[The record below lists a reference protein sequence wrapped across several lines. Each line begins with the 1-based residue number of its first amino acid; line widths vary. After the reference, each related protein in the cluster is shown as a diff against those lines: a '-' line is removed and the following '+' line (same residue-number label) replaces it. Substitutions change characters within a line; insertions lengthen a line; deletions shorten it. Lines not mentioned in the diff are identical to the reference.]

1 MKIFILNVPTSTQ
14 GQFMSCTV
22 VVGGFFGDEGK
33 GKLVSYIAIRDRP
46 SITVRGGV
54 GPNAGHK
61 VEYQGRTYGLRMVP
75 SAFVCPDSRL
85 LIGPGVLVNPK
96 VLLEEI
102 KLTNTE
108 DRLGVDQ
115 QCAIIEERHIEEE
128 KRNAHLTKKIGT
140 TKTGVGVCQSE
151 RTYRKAKLA
160 REIPEIS
167 RYLTDVPQE
176 LGDAISQK
184 RTVLVE
190 GTQGTYLSLYH
201 GTYPFCTAKDVI
213 ASAICSDV
221 GIGPTAVD
229 DVIVV
234 FKAFVTRVGEGPLE
248 NQISADELER
258 KGWLEFGT
266 VTGRPRRAAPFDFR
280 LAKRAVMLN
289 GATQAAITKL
299 DIVYPEC
306 KGVQSFEKLPQN
318 AQKFIHEVESE
329 IGTPVTLIGTGS
341 STDQMVDRRKS

>member
-1 MKIFILNVPTSTQ
+1 
-14 GQFMSCTV
+14 MSCTV

-33 GKLVSYIAIRDRP
+33 GKVVSYLAIRDKP
-46 SITVRGGV
+46 SITARGGV
-54 GPNAGHK
+54 GPNAGHR

-75 SAFVCPDSRL
+75 SAFVCPDTRL
-85 LIGPGVLVNPK
+85 LIGAGVLVNPR

-102 KLTNTE
+102 KLTDTE
-108 DRLGVDQ
+108 NRLGVDR

-128 KRNAHLTKKIGT
+128 RRNAHLTKKVGT
-140 TKTGVGVCQSE
+140 TKTGVGVCQAE
-151 RTYRKAKLA
+151 RTYRKARLA
-160 REIPEIS
+160 GEFPEIS
-167 RYLTDVPQE
+167 KYLTDVPQE

-184 RTVLVE
+184 KTVLIE

-221 GIGPTAVD
+221 GVGPTAVG

-248 NQISADELER
+248 NQLSSDELKR
-258 KGWLEFGT
+258 RGWLEFGT
-266 VTGRPRRAAPFDFR
+266 VTGRPRRAAPFDFK
-280 LAKRAVMLN
+280 LARRAVMLN

-306 KGVQSFEKLPQN
+306 KGVQSFERLPQD
-318 AQKFIHEVESE
+318 ALEFIHEVESE
-329 IGTPVTLIGTGS
+329 IGIPVALIGTGS
-341 STDQMVDRRKS
+341 STHEIVDRRRS

>member
-1 MKIFILNVPTSTQ
+1 MP
-14 GQFMSCTV
+14 CTV

-33 GKLVSYIAIRDRP
+33 GKVVSYLAIKDKP

-61 VEYQGRTYGLRMVP
+61 VEYEGRTYALRMVP
-75 SAFVCPDSRL
+75 SGFVCPDSRL

-108 DRLGVDQ
+108 NRLGVDE

-128 KRNAHLTKKIGT
+128 KRNAHLTTKIGT
-140 TKTGVGVCQSE
+140 TKTGVGVCQAE

-160 REIPEIS
+160 REVPEVS
-167 RYLTDVPQE
+167 GYLTDVPQE
-176 LGDAISQK
+176 LESAISQK
-184 RTVLVE
+184 KTVLVE

-201 GTYPFCTAKDVI
+201 GTYPFCTAKDVC

-229 DVIVV
+229 DVVVV

-248 NQISADELER
+248 NQLPAEELER
-258 KGWLEFGT
+258 RGWLEFGT
-266 VTGRPRRAAPFDFR
+266 VTGRPRRAAPFDFK
-280 LAKRAVMLN
+280 LARRAVMLN
-289 GATQAAITKL
+289 GATQVAITKL
-299 DIVYPEC
+299 DVVYSEC
-306 KGVQSFEKLPQN
+306 RGVRSFEKLPQN
-318 AQKFIHEVESE
+318 AQEFIRQVESE
-329 IGTPVTLIGTGS
+329 TGVPVTLIGTGPS
-341 STDQMVDRRKS
+341 SHETVDRRRS

>member
-1 MKIFILNVPTSTQ
+1 
-14 GQFMSCTV
+14 MSCTV

-33 GKLVSYIAIRDRP
+33 GKLVSYLAIRDRP

-75 SAFVCPDSRL
+75 SAFVCPDTRL
-85 LIGPGVLVNPK
+85 LIGPGVLVNLRI
-96 VLLEEI
+96 LLEEI
-102 KLTNTE
+102 KLTGTE
-108 DRLGVDQ
+108 SRLGVDR

-128 KRNAHLTKKIGT
+128 KRNAHLVTKVGT
-140 TKTGVGVCQSE
+140 TKTGVGICQAE
-151 RTYRKAKLA
+151 RAYRKARLA
-160 REIPEIS
+160 REFPEIS
-167 RYLTDVPQE
+167 KYLTDVPQE
-176 LGDAISQK
+176 LGDAISQEK
-184 RTVLVE
+184 KVLIE

-221 GIGPTAVD
+221 GVGPTAVD

-248 NQISADELER
+248 NQLSPEELER
-258 KGWLEFGT
+258 RGWLEFGT
-266 VTGRPRRAAPFDFR
+266 VTGRPRRAAPFDFK

-299 DIVYPEC
+299 DVVYPEC
-306 KGVQSFEKLPQN
+306 KGVQSFEKLPQ
-318 AQKFIHEVESE
+318 AAREFIHEVESE
-329 IGTPVTLIGTGS
+329 AGIPVTLIGTGS
-341 STDQMVDRRKS
+341 STYEMIDLRIS

>member
-1 MKIFILNVPTSTQ
+1 
-14 GQFMSCTV
+14 MSCTV

-33 GKLVSYIAIRDRP
+33 GKLVSYLAIRDRP

-75 SAFVCPDSRL
+75 SAFVCPDTRL
-85 LIGPGVLVNPK
+85 LIGPGVLVNPR

-102 KLTNTE
+102 RLTGTE
-108 DRLGVDQ
+108 NRLGVDR
-115 QCAIIEERHIEEE
+115 QCAVIEERHIKEE
-128 KRNAHLTKKIGT
+128 KSDAHLATKVGT
-140 TKTGVGVCQSE
+140 TKTGVGVCQAE
-151 RTYRKAKLA
+151 RAYRKARLA
-160 REIPEIS
+160 REFPEIS
-167 RYLTDVPQE
+167 KYLADVPQE
-176 LGDAISQK
+176 LGDAISQRK
-184 RTVLVE
+184 RVLIE

-221 GIGPTAVD
+221 GVGPTAVD

-248 NQISADELER
+248 NQLPPEELER
-258 KGWLEFGT
+258 RGWLEFGT
-266 VTGRPRRAAPFDFR
+266 VTGRPRRAAPFDFK

-306 KGVQSFEKLPQN
+306 KGVQSFEKLPQ
-318 AQKFIHEVESE
+318 AACEFIHEVESE
-329 IGTPVTLIGTGS
+329 TGIYVTLIGTGS
-341 STDQMVDRRKS
+341 STHEMIDRRRS

>member
-1 MKIFILNVPTSTQ
+1 
-14 GQFMSCTV
+14 MSCTV

-33 GKLVSYIAIRDRP
+33 GKLVSYLAIRDRP

-61 VEYQGRTYGLRMVP
+61 VEHQGRAYGLRMVP
-75 SAFVCPDSRL
+75 CGFVYPDSRL
-85 LIGPGVLVNPK
+85 LIGSGVLVNPK
-96 VLLEEI
+96 TLLEEI
-102 KLTNTE
+102 KLTDTE
-108 DRLGVDQ
+108 NRLGVDQ

-128 KRNAHLTKKIGT
+128 KRNSHLTNKVGT
-140 TKTGVGVCQSE
+140 TKTGVGVCQAE

-167 RYLTDVPQE
+167 KYITDVPLE
-176 LGDAISQK
+176 LGNAISQK
-184 RTVLVE
+184 KTVLVE

-201 GTYPFCTAKDVI
+201 GTYPFCTAKDVT

-248 NQISADELER
+248 NQISTEELER
-258 KGWLEFGT
+258 RGWQEFGT
-266 VTGRPRRAAPFDFR
+266 VTGRPRRAAPFDFK
-280 LAKRAVMLN
+280 LARRAVMLN
-289 GATQAAITKL
+289 GATQAAVTKL

-306 KGVQSFEKLPQN
+306 KGVQNFEKLPQR
-318 AQKFIHEVESE
+318 ARGFIHEVESE
-329 IGTPVTLIGTGS
+329 TSIPVTLIGTGG
-341 STDQMVDRRKS
+341 STYEMIDRRKP